1 MARHACHRIT
11 YIVHF
16 AYACSDVYKRVLCHH
31 ALVHTVESEQVAF
44 RAPESA
50 FVDTK
55 FIPVYSLSAN
65 DAFGFISYRFLV
77 YIQIVTY
84 RVCHVSTGC
93 AIVFIICSVFGFE
106 SADNLIA
113 LEIIYNELSCYLE

>member
-50 FVDTK
+50 FVDTE
-55 FIPVYSLSAN
+55 FIAVYCLPAN
-65 DAFGFISYRFLV
+65 DAFGFIGYRFFV
-77 YIQIVTY
+77 HI
-84 RVCHVSTGC
+84 
-93 AIVFIICSVFGFE
+93 
-106 SADNLIA
+106 
-113 LEIIYNELSCYLE
+113 